1 TIYVNLDPDGLKTV
15 AFKPQKE
22 VTKTNVNNYGL
33 LLPAQK
39 WRPVDAEPNL
49 AWDGSNGPNK
59 GEVYLAYT
67 NSPEVGSSDTDI
79 YVQTS
84 TNDGATWSNAIRV
97 NDPNANSQFLPA
109 IAADQTTGTV
119 AITWYDARND
129 PNNAKAQIYGT
140 VTVDGG
146 KNYVPDVKIGAQL
159 SDTAAAVKVNQETA
173 KASEDSTPTTLKDAT
188 KNWEVDQWAG

>member
-1 TIYVNLDPDGLKTV
+1 
-15 AFKPQKE
+15 
-22 VTKTNVNNYGL
+22 
-33 LLPAQK
+33 
-39 WRPVDAEPNL
+39 
-49 AWDGSNGPNK
+49 
-59 GEVYLAYT
+59 
-67 NSPEVGSSDTDI
+67 
-79 YVQTS
+79 
-84 TNDGATWSNAIRV
+84 V

-188 KNWEVDQWAG
+188 KNWEVDQWAGKKVVITSGSAKDHVRTIKSNTKDTLTLFDSDPWTVAPKKDDTFALLNYD